1 MVYQI
6 DVIGCLLK
14 CFVYVMLGFFV
25 LFVVV
30 WCYLFVESRLSNT
43 KCKPRSPIMPKLTL
57 SEAIARCEAQD
68 LAPDW
73 PENQVIM
80 AAAKA
85 FACERCQGNGWTLDR
100 ILMAYEDCPACA
112 EYRKIAREGVEG

>member
-57 SEAIARCEAQD
+57 SEAIELCEDDERINYGPAIP
-68 LAPDW
+68 L
-73 PENQVIM
+73 VL

-85 FACERCQGNGWTLDR
+85 FACERCKGTGFNLVPGNR
-100 ILMAYEDCPACA
+100 PFVECPACT
-112 EYRKIAREGVEG
+112 EFRKIAREGVEQ